1 MKFNLLV
8 GINLFLVISSIA
20 GAEAKADVII
30 DLEKSTKCLA
40 PIHKKDASQV
50 TTPVKNLAMLE
61 CAKLP
66 EGKVS
71 TVAALTA
78 IPQTNAISLNK
89 DEKDETA
96 IAQILPP
103 TDSNGNRIFRS
114 TRSGPSY
121 IGVGLNFG
129 VTGNGNLG
137 DRSFVILSKLGLT
150 ETISV
155 RPSIFLL
162 RDFATILIP
171 VTYDFEPQQPFSD
184 FRFSPYLGG
193 GIAIDTG
200 SNSSYG
206 PLLTAG
212 VDIPLSSSFT
222 INVATNLAFLRNT
235 DLGIVVGIGYNF

>member
-1 MKFNLLV
+1 M
-8 GINLFLVISSIA
+8 ISLIS
-20 GAEAKADVII
+20 GAEAKAEAIADFG
-30 DLEKSTKCLA
+30 KSTKCLA
-40 PIHKKDASQV
+40 PTHKKEASEV

-66 EGKVS
+66 ESKVS

-78 IPQTNAISLNK
+78 IPQTKASSFNFN
-89 DEKDETA
+89 KDETA

-103 TDSNGNRIFRS
+103 TDSDGNRIFRS

-121 IGVGLNFG
+121 LGVGLNFG

-193 GIAIDTG
+193 GIAIDAG

-212 VDIPLSSSFT
+212 VDIPLSSNFT

-235 DLGIVVGIGYNF
+235 DLGIVVGVGYNF